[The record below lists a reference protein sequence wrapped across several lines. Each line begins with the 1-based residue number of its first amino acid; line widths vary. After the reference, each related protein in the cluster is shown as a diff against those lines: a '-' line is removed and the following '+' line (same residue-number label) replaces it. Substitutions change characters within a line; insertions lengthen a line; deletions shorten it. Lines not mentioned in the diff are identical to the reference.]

1 MVCHLRCSCINCTT
15 HSRCVAQEGNLEMSV
30 ILMNP
35 SILQRGPVASPV
47 LAPKISGLS
56 STCCH
61 VGFHETQSFGQR
73 ICPQPSEDSLPYF
86 SPSVHKLP
94 FSHTA
99 STRSTIYSAHSPATR
114 FPPPLGI
121 FRVTL
126 RRASHQSPAFRRRW
140 AARALGSCFACC
152 KEWSEWSECERG
164 CLTVRPED
172 DWLESEGPV
181 GIGPG
186 VSDIG
191 SRDASIID
199 RGNCMID

>member
-1 MVCHLRCSCINCTT
+1 
-15 HSRCVAQEGNLEMSV
+15 
-30 ILMNP
+30 MNP
-35 SILQRGPVASPV
+35 SMIQRGPVAGPV

-73 ICPQPSEDSLPYF
+73 ICPQPSEDSLPY
-86 SPSVHKLP
+86 SQSVR
-94 FSHTA
+94 TQA
-99 STRSTIYSAHSPATR
+99 SLIHAPPRRVSTIDSARSPATR

-121 FRVTL
+121 FRVTS
-126 RRASHQSPAFRRRW
+126 RSASHQSPAFRRRW

-152 KEWSEWSECERG
+152 KEWSECERG
-164 CLTVRPED
+164 CLTVRPEG

-199 RGNCMID
+199 RGNCMFD